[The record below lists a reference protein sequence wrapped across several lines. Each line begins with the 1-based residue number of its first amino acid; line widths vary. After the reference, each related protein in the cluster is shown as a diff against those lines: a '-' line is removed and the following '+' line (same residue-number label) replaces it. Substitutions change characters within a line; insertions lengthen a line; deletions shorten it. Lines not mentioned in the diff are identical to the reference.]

1 MPSPLVIR
9 VTLHVYHWSEE
20 AFAIIMCLRLQTISP
35 LSTIDSFL
43 LLTVDLDKPSISN
56 PQKTSEDALNDT
68 EQIKVTHLPS
78 TCATLGSVANF
89 GPESENSNG
98 TGRAPLESREAKYV
112 IICK

>member
-1 MPSPLVIR
+1 MPSPLVLR

-20 AFAIIMCLRLQTISP
+20 AFAIIMCFRLQTISP
-35 LSTIDSFL
+35 LSTIDLFL
-43 LLTVDLDKPSISN
+43 LLTVDPDESSICN
-56 PQKTSEDALNDT
+56 PQETSEDALNDI
-68 EQIKVTHLPS
+68 EQIKVTDLPS
-78 TCATLGSVANF
+78 ICATLWSVANF